1 MTEII
6 KKDHLLIKKNSELN
20 IGIRILRVFLSFMVI
35 MDHIYNKKELKKY
48 YYILYYH
55 IPTFFLISFYFT
67 HKTFISFNI
76 KKIKLRLER
85 LLIPYFSW
93 CFISWIIKNFYFY
106 VLNKD
111 VRHSF
116 KDFIINLING
126 HIFNV
131 VLWFQ
136 NILILQTI
144 IFIIIIYLFRL
155 NYILVFQILLII
167 SYLLQYSGVNHKF
180 FKKNFSTH
188 SRSTY
193 GRLVETIPHSITGF
207 FLSSIDIMKLIKKK
221 KINVFLVSIIILV
234 IISKYE
240 IFGELKSFKYGGIRL
255 NIAAFCIFII
265 FSLLPSK
272 IFNINLLNK
281 FIMQITKYTGGIYF
295 THYLIGKGYLC
306 RSIYYV
312 KKGTFLGCIFI
323 YLISYIVSLIGNK
336 ILGKTKFKHLFI

>member
-6 KKDHLLIKKNSELN
+6 KKDYPLIKKNSELN
-20 IGIRILRVFLSFMVI
+20 IGIRVLRVFLSFMVV
-35 MDHIYNKKELKKY
+35 MDHIYNKKQLKKY

-193 GRLVETIPHSITGF
+193 GRFVETIPHSITGF
-207 FLSSIDIMKLIKKK
+207 FLASIDIMKLIKKK
-221 KINVFLVSIIILV
+221 KLNIFLISIIILV
-234 IISKYE
+234 TISKYE
-240 IFGELKSFKYGGIRL
+240 IFGEPKSFKYGGIRL

-272 IFNINLLNK
+272 IFKINLSNK